1 MKKFL
6 STLLLVLFLT
16 NPVLAL
22 DADTSGWIDNPQN
35 ATVNA
40 TELEMKS
47 DIKNDFRIYQTTIT
61 NITNDVLDVYIPS
74 NETAQVE
81 INKILNSGL
90 SFKDL
95 MVVPKQIAVDSYKED
110 VGTGNIAKAQK
121 GLIYVVA
128 TAGAVIAGAGMLGVY
143 PQQKVEEYFS
153 HKRIRKEYKKISP
166 DLVGNFTLSPL
177 EQKDFL
183 MFVPIENKLPLI
195 KTNSRKDENNIY
207 NEYHQL

>member
-6 STLLLVLFLT
+6 STLLLVLFLS

-22 DADTSGWIDNPQN
+22 DADTSGWVDNPQN

-61 NITNDVLDVYIPS
+61 NITNDVIDVYIPS
-74 NETAQVE
+74 NETAQGE

-110 VGTGNIAKAQK
+110 VGTGNIAKARK
-121 GLIYVVA
+121 GLIYVAA

-153 HKRIRKEYKKISP
+153 HKKIRKEYKKISP
-166 DLVGNFTLSPL
+166 DLIGNFTLSPL